1 MNTKQDFIKITWGNA
16 LSYEGSIDNLKPA
29 LETVFEK
36 LPPAIN
42 NLAPEQIQQQLALVE
57 EEEGLV
63 GYS

>member
-1 MNTKQDFIKITWGNA
+1 MSKGNIKITWGNA

-42 NLAPEQIQQQLALVE
+42 NLTPEQVQQQLALGLQPE
-57 EEEGLV
+57 EEVME